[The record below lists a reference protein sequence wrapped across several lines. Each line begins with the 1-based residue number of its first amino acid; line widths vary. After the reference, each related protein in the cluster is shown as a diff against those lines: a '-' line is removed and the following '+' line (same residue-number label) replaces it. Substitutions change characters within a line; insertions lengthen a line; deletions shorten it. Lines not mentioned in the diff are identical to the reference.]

1 MPKTFE
7 SCLARCLA
15 AMAVAAPVLFAVIQ
29 VQSITLMGKPVSVS
43 FKISSPDMYGKL
55 CLGFS
60 GNPLTHFMPADF
72 ILGMYAGMAWM
83 KAFF

>member
-15 AMAVAAPVLFAVIQ
+15 AMAVAAPVRLAVIH

-43 FKISSPDMYGKL
+43 FKMSSPDMYGKP

-60 GNPLTHFMPADF
+60 GKPLTHLMPADF
-72 ILGMYAGMAWM
+72 IPGMYAGMAWM
-83 KAFF
+83 KASF